1 MMINVLFYRA
11 LWFLFIC
18 TALLGAK
25 CDKMAVAVFHPT
37 FPLPLE
43 LLKIASE
50 KLLKRREK
58 RTLFSANVSSPEFN
72 EASFIYSCKQ
82 ILALFNKDLF
92 SLFLFFCLLFLPP
105 LLLGVENMANMKISN
120 LM

>member
-1 MMINVLFYRA
+1 
-11 LWFLFIC
+11 
-18 TALLGAK
+18 
-25 CDKMAVAVFHPT
+25 MAVTVFYPT

-43 LLKIASE
+43 LLKIAFE

-58 RTLFSANVSSPEFN
+58 RTLFSANVSGSSSPEFN

-82 ILALFNKDLF
+82 ILALFNKHLF
-92 SLFLFFCLLFLPP
+92 YFFCLLFLPP